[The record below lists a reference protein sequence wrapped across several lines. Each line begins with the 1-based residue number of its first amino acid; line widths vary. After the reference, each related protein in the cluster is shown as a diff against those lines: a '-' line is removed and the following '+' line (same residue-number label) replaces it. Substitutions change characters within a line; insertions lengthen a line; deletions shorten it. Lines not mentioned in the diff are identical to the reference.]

1 MVGNMKETT
10 FQNIKILKKFYQEVI
25 KWTILT
31 YFVCLLIIVV
41 FEVLRNNPLSYIIG
55 FIICFGINYFR
66 TFLKKDVRKD
76 FYENN

>member
-1 MVGNMKETT
+1 MKEKT

-25 KWTILT
+25 KWTIIC

-41 FEVLRNNPLSYIIG
+41 FEVLRVNPLSYIIG
-55 FIICFGINYFR
+55 FFICLGINYFR
-66 TFLKKDVRKD
+66 TFFKKDVRKD